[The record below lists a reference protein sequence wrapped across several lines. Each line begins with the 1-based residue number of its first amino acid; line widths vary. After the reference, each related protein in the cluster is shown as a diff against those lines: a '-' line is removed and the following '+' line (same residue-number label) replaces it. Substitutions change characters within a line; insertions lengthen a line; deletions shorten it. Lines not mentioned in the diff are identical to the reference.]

1 MKYKWLF
8 EKKMNTKKD
17 NTQSSNNIYNNKEY
31 LKNNLNWH
39 QEDSPYKV
47 SFVKKIIKKN
57 NISFNNCADVGC
69 GAGYVTELLSQ
80 EYQNINF
87 IGFDYSNDVNLFWRE
102 RSKLSNLKF
111 VNEDISDFNKVFDL
125 ILCLDVFEHVEDYY
139 KFLKNLKNSGKKF
152 IFNIPL
158 DMNVLKVITNGI
170 KFARTEVGHLHYFSE
185 YTAIETLKD
194 CGFIIKD
201 SFLSTAFLS
210 VPPRN
215 VRQLAVLPFRLFTLT
230 FGKSFGAK
238 CFGGQSLVVYAE
250 K

>member
-8 EKKMNTKKD
+8 EKKMNTKKN
-17 NTQSSNNIYNNKEY
+17 NTKSSNNIYNNKEY

-111 VNEDISDFNKVFDL
+111 VNEDISD
-125 ILCLDVFEHVEDYY
+125 
-139 KFLKNLKNSGKKF
+139 
-152 IFNIPL
+152 
-158 DMNVLKVITNGI
+158 
-170 KFARTEVGHLHYFSE
+170 
-185 YTAIETLKD
+185 
-194 CGFIIKD
+194 
-201 SFLSTAFLS
+201 
-210 VPPRN
+210 
-215 VRQLAVLPFRLFTLT
+215 
-230 FGKSFGAK
+230 
-238 CFGGQSLVVYAE
+238 
-250 K
+250 